1 MESVENPL
9 KPLKYEENRLP
20 RKLWIKKALSTAFLW
35 IAIYPQPVPCVFH
48 RKPVDNS
55 LYFVDNPV
63 KNCGISRGKLF
74 KTKSFLFTSNRKVY

>member
-48 RKPVDNS
+48 RKPVDN
-55 LYFVDNPV
+55 
-63 KNCGISRGKLF
+63 
-74 KTKSFLFTSNRKVY
+74 KTKNNSAFCTLHYALNFVLTV